1 MIEKGEMDNKQFA
14 LLTVV
19 AVIVLAYF
27 VFYFSGKRYANE
39 MFNDVSGSKQPY
51 VVFDS
56 SQVPDKPYLDRQ
68 INSVDDYE
76 YNVVFQNEGSR
87 EVSKD
92 LQNKLATQYP
102 MDWSN
107 LPPNSAMFQEGV
119 AQQRERQQQRE
130 GFQNTLESP
139 YKDVEAGYEP
149 PDLDAIDEEEK
160 KILATYQPTRS
171 TAAGPGKYDI
181 EDAKELINKIYE
193 KRGLVPEIV
202 VKPGNIYEVVGTQE
216 KNPKIVWEDEQAPVQ
231 YGGSAA
237 IAEAGEQVIQVPYS
251 AGDPDKALDPF
262 FDKTGRTNLG
272 RSDYRQWTPGL
283 ERMFAPTEPQTDW
296 Y

>member
-1 MIEKGEMDNKQFA
+1 MDNKQFA
-14 LLTVV
+14 LLTIIG
-19 AVIVLAYF
+19 VIVLAY
-27 VFYFSGKRYANE
+27 VILYFKGKKYADE
-39 MFNDVSGSKQPY
+39 MFTDATDKPKQY

-76 YNVVFQNEGSR
+76 YNVVFQNEGTR
-87 EVSKD
+87 ETSKE
-92 LQNKLATQYP
+92 LKNKLAAQYP

-107 LPPNSAMFQEGV
+107 LPPNSAMFQEGF
-119 AQQRERQQQRE
+119 AQMQAEAAAAASASPE
-130 GFQNTLESP
+130 MLESP
-139 YKDVEAGYEP
+139 YSELNSGYNP

-160 KILATYQPTRS
+160 KILATYKPVRS
-171 TAAGPGKYDI
+171 TEPGKYDI
-181 EDAKELINKIYE
+181 EDAKELITKIYE
-193 KRGLVPEIV
+193 KRGLIPEIV
-202 VKPGNIYEVVGTQE
+202 EKPNNVYEVVGTQE
-216 KNPKIVWEDEQAPVQ
+216 KNPKIIYEDEQAPVQ

-237 IAEAGEQVIQVPYS
+237 VASAGEQVIEVPYS

-262 FDKTGRTNLG
+262 FDKTRSSRNG

-283 ERMFAPTEPQTDW
+283 ERMFAPTQPQAAW